1 MIPAES
7 TSSECARLAALQRYA
22 VLDTEPEEAFEEL
35 VRLAATICDAP
46 IALISLLDE
55 TRQWFKARVG
65 MEPQETPREISF
77 CGHAIHQPDVFIVH
91 DAQLDPRFA
100 DNPLVTGEPRIRF
113 YAGAPLLTPEGH
125 ALGTLCVIDR
135 RRRVISDAQKN
146 ALRALARQVVTQLE
160 LRRQIAEKDGAEMR
174 LRASQREL
182 DRFFDVSLDLLCIAG
197 LDGRFKRLNPAF
209 TEVLGYSLDE
219 LLSIPFIDMVHP
231 DDRDMTAAEVRK
243 LSQGL
248 TTTYFENRYLRNDG
262 LTRWIAWTATP
273 VPEEGL
279 IYAAGRDIT
288 RAKNAEQELR
298 RSEARTRSIIE
309 NALGGLITTNE
320 NGNIESVNPA
330 AERLFEYT
338 ADELMG
344 RTVCM
349 LLGARYESKLECL
362 EHLRDAALGRVTEWK
377 GRRKSGEM
385 FTCELSLFEFYTT
398 DEQRHFAAH
407 ILDVSERNEVERM
420 KKDFISTVSHELR
433 TPLTSVRG
441 SLGLLASGVMGEMSP
456 EARQM
461 VSVAERNSVRL
472 IALINDI
479 LDFDKLESGMME
491 MDLRPTPLLRI
502 LERSIESVSA
512 MALQEEVEID
522 LHCANVTVIGDEARL
537 TQVTVNLLS
546 NAVKYSH
553 RGGVVTVTATSD
565 GGAVRV
571 RVQDHGFGIPAD
583 LQKKLFQRFQRADS
597 SDSRTKPGTGLG
609 LAICKAIV
617 ERHGGSIGVESRENE
632 GSTFWFRIPNVV
644 EVLEPAPRAAGEDVL
659 LIEDDA
665 ALLDVMATQLGAA
678 GVRVRTARSG
688 WAGLAA
694 IGERSPSLIVLDVDL
709 PDLDGFGVV
718 AELRNHPA
726 HRGVPLLIYTA
737 MDLTSAQRNRLQLGP
752 TRFLMKS
759 RSTDSEFRATVE
771 QLLRGELGGARL
783 RELA

>member
-1 MIPAES
+1 MIPAAS
-7 TSSECARLAALQRYA
+7 TSSDCARLAALQRYA
-22 VLDTEPEEAFEEL
+22 VLDTGPEQAFDEL
-35 VRLAATICDAP
+35 VRLASTICEAP
-46 IALISLLDE
+46 IALISLIDDS
-55 TRQWFKARVG
+55 RQWFKARLG
-65 MEPQETPREISF
+65 MEPQETPRAISF
-77 CGHAIHQPDVFIVH
+77 CGHAIQQPDVYVVT
-91 DAQLDPRFA
+91 DALADPRFF
-100 DNPLVTGEPRIRF
+100 DNPLVTAEPHIRF
-113 YAGAPLLTPEGH
+113 YAGAPLLTPDGH
-125 ALGTLCVIDR
+125 ILGTLCVIDR
-135 RRRVISDAQKN
+135 RSREITDTQKD

-160 LRRQIAEKDGAEMR
+160 LRRQVAEKAAAETR
-174 LRASQREL
+174 LLKSRREL

-209 TEVLGYSLDE
+209 EQVLGYSLDE
-219 LLSIPFIDMVHP
+219 LTSIPFIDMVHP
-231 DDRDMTAAEVRK
+231 DDREMTANEVRK
-243 LSQGL
+243 LDHGL
-248 TTTYFENRYLRNDG
+248 TTTYFENRYLRKDG
-262 LTRWIAWTATP
+262 STRWIAWTASP

-288 RAKNAEQELR
+288 RAKDAEQELR

-309 NALGGLITTNE
+309 NALGGIITTNE

-330 AERLFEYT
+330 AQQIFGYT
-338 ADELMG
+338 AEEMLG
-344 RTVCM
+344 RTVCL
-349 LLGARYESKLECL
+349 LLGRRYASKLECL
-362 EHLRDAALGRVTEWK
+362 EHLRDAALGRITEWQ
-377 GRRKSGEM
+377 GRRKNGET
-385 FTCELSLFEFYTT
+385 FTCELSLFEFYTS
-398 DEQRHFAAH
+398 DVQRHFAAH
-407 ILDVSERNEVERM
+407 ILDVSERQEVERM

-441 SLGLLASGVMGEMSP
+441 SLGLLASGVMGDLPP

-461 VSVAERNSVRL
+461 VHVAERNSVRL

-512 MALQEEVEID
+512 MALQEEVEIE
-522 LHCANVTVIGDEARL
+522 LHCGNATVIGDEARL

-553 RGGVVTVTATSD
+553 RGGVVRVTAASD
-565 GGAVRV
+565 DGAVCV
-571 RVQDHGFGIPAD
+571 RVEDRGWGIPDD

-632 GSTFWFRIPNVV
+632 GSAFWFRIPNVD
-644 EVLEPAPRAAGEDVL
+644 VLQPARRRGGEDVL
-659 LIEDDA
+659 LIEDDP
-665 ALLDVMATQLGAA
+665 ALLDVMAAQLAA
-678 GVRVRTARSG
+678 PGVRVRTARSG

-694 IGERSPSLIVLDVDL
+694 IGERPPSLIVLDVDL
-709 PDLDGFGVV
+709 PDLDGYGVV
-718 AELRNHPA
+718 AELRNHPT
-726 HRGVPLLIYTA
+726 HRSVPLLVYTA
-737 MDLTSAQRNRLQLGP
+737 LDLTSAQRSLLQLGP

-759 RSTDSEFRATVE
+759 RSTDVEFRSAVT
-771 QLLRGELGGARL
+771 QLLSDGRI

>member
-1 MIPAES
+1 MIPAAS
-7 TSSECARLAALQRYA
+7 TSSDCARLAALQRYA
-22 VLDTEPEEAFEEL
+22 VLDTGPEQAFDEL
-35 VRLAATICDAP
+35 VRLASTICEAP
-46 IALISLLDE
+46 IALISLIDDS
-55 TRQWFKARVG
+55 RQWFKARLG
-65 MEPQETPREISF
+65 MEPQETPRAISF
-77 CGHAIHQPDVFIVH
+77 CGHAIQQPDVYVVT
-91 DAQLDPRFA
+91 DALADPRFF
-100 DNPLVTGEPRIRF
+100 DNPLVTAEPHIRF
-113 YAGAPLLTPEGH
+113 YAGAPLLTPDGH
-125 ALGTLCVIDR
+125 ILGTLCVIDR
-135 RRRVISDAQKN
+135 RSREITDTQKD

-160 LRRQIAEKDGAEMR
+160 LRRQVAEKAAAETR
-174 LRASQREL
+174 LLKSRREL

-209 TEVLGYSLDE
+209 EQVLGYSLDE
-219 LLSIPFIDMVHP
+219 LTSIPFIDMVHP
-231 DDRDMTAAEVRK
+231 DDREMTANEVRK
-243 LSQGL
+243 LDHGL
-248 TTTYFENRYLRNDG
+248 TTTYFENRYLRKDG
-262 LTRWIAWTATP
+262 STRWIAWTASP

-288 RAKNAEQELR
+288 RAKDAEQELR

-309 NALGGLITTNE
+309 NALGGIITTNE

-330 AERLFEYT
+330 AQQIFGYT
-338 ADELMG
+338 AEEMLG
-344 RTVCM
+344 RTVCL
-349 LLGARYESKLECL
+349 LLGRRYASKRECL
-362 EHLRDAALGRVTEWK
+362 EHLRDAALGRITEWQ
-377 GRRKSGEM
+377 GRRKNGET
-385 FTCELSLFEFYTT
+385 FTCELSLFEFYTS
-398 DEQRHFAAH
+398 DVQRHFAAH
-407 ILDVSERNEVERM
+407 LLDVSERQEVERM

-441 SLGLLASGVMGEMSP
+441 SLGLLASGVMGDLPP

-461 VSVAERNSVRL
+461 VHVAERNSVRL

-512 MALQEEVEID
+512 MALQEEVEIE
-522 LHCANVTVIGDEARL
+522 LHCGNATVVGDEARL

-553 RGGVVTVTATSD
+553 RGGVVRVTAASD
-565 GGAVRV
+565 NGAVCV
-571 RVQDHGFGIPAD
+571 RVEDRGWGIPDD

-632 GSTFWFRIPNVV
+632 GSAFWFRIPNVD
-644 EVLEPAPRAAGEDVL
+644 VLQPARRRGGEDVL
-659 LIEDDA
+659 LIEDDP
-665 ALLDVMATQLGAA
+665 ALLDVMAAQLAA
-678 GVRVRTARSG
+678 PGVRVRTARSG

-694 IGERSPSLIVLDVDL
+694 IGERPPSLIVLDVDL
-709 PDLDGFGVV
+709 PDLDGYGVV
-718 AELRNHPA
+718 AELRNHPT
-726 HRGVPLLIYTA
+726 HRSVPLLVYTA
-737 MDLTSAQRNRLQLGP
+737 LDLTNAQRNLLQLGP

-759 RSTDSEFRATVE
+759 RSTDVEFRSAVT
-771 QLLRGELGGARL
+771 QLLSDGRI